1 MIRPPVLATGLL
13 LVCIGM
19 AEAQAPRFDVE
30 LVARTPNAS
39 VAAHA
44 EATATP
50 AKATRRAILEAPAGT
65 PITIHWRVTNTASKR
80 AVKDLLIHF
89 VAVREERV
97 GQLESPKLD
106 RDVAAETAC
115 NMDFEPGDSARGE
128 LRLTLDRPG
137 VYLLR
142 VETIDAGKR
151 ATEYFA
157 ALDFVAR

>member
-13 LVCIGM
+13 LICLGM
-19 AEAQAPRFDVE
+19 AHAQAPRFDIE
-30 LVARTPNAS
+30 LVARTPKATLT
-39 VAAHA
+39 VHA

-50 AKATRRAILEAPAGT
+50 AKAKPRAILEAPASA
-65 PITIHWRVTNTASKR
+65 PITIQWRVTSMVSKS
-80 AVKDLLIHF
+80 AVKDLVIHF
-89 VAVREERV
+89 VAVRHERV

-106 RDVAAETAC
+106 KDVAAETAC

-137 VYLLR
+137 VYLMR
-142 VETIDAGKR
+142 VETIGAGKPG
-151 ATEYFA
+151 TEYFA